1 MEREGGWSVL
11 AEGWQWWEVTAR
23 HLRQGV
29 ISMSAVHA
37 PRAGP
42 QNLSHWNVTLTDKD
56 ISNQNFLCGG
66 IHISD
71 FGAS

>member
-29 ISMSAVHA
+29 ISMSPVSHA

-42 QNLSHWNVTLTDKD
+42 QKLSHSNVLLLEKCSIRIVRDKYVY
-56 ISNQNFLCGG
+56 
-66 IHISD
+66 
-71 FGAS
+71 